1 MTQAQRNDISDYNS
15 RSVAIQVTG
24 VRRQDLMRRSS
35 YTVRVPYDRMSK
47 AIQSIHRMGGKI
59 TSISVDSSL
68 AGEAVP
74 KQGAASLAKE
84 AAETKV
90 AYPQLQHQNPRLRER
105 AMREIAKNRTEE
117 TISQLMAILSAEDV
131 VYRRAA
137 VQTLG
142 IIGIDV
148 VPGLAAELVNSENDT
163 VRASCAKAL
172 AAIALNYKE
181 EAFPTIALE
190 ALQKA
195 LRDTYPVVQ
204 ISAVGA
210 LGTVGS
216 PALPI
221 LQDAL
226 AIENLAL
233 QVAAIG
239 ALGSIGDSR
248 AEEPLSALANNPD
261 ADPYIRESAESALS
275 RLDQIIKMNQR
286 VNSV

>member
-1 MTQAQRNDISDYNS
+1 MRGRSKTMAQTQSNETSDYNS

-24 VRRQDLMRRSS
+24 VRRQDLMRGSN
-35 YTVRVPYDRMSK
+35 YTVRVPYTRMSK
-47 AIQSIHRMGGKI
+47 AIQNIHRIGGKI
-59 TSISVDSSL
+59 TSISVDSY
-68 AGEAVP
+68 
-74 KQGAASLAKE
+74 GASSSEKE
-84 AAETKV
+84 AAEQNVT
-90 AYPQLQHQNPRLRER
+90 YPQLQHKNPRLRER
-105 AMREIAKNRTEE
+105 AMREIAANRTEE
-117 TISQLMAILSAEDV
+117 TIPQLMAILSAADV

-142 IIGIDV
+142 VIGLDA
-148 VPGLAAELVNSENDT
+148 VPGLAEQLVSSNNHT

-172 AAIALNYKE
+172 AAIALNFPE

-195 LRDTYPVVQ
+195 LRDTDPVVQ

-216 PALPI
+216 PALSI

-226 AIENLAL
+226 AIEENLAL
-233 QVAAIG
+233 QVAAIS
-239 ALGSIGDSR
+239 ALGSIGDTR

-261 ADPYIRESAESALS
+261 ADPYIKESAESALS
-275 RLDQIIKMNQR
+275 RLDQVSKMSQR
-286 VNSV
+286 ANPV

>member
-1 MTQAQRNDISDYNS
+1 MAQTQSKETSDYNS

-24 VRRQDLMRRSS
+24 VRRQDLMHRSN
-35 YTVRVPYDRMSK
+35 YTVRVPYTSMSK
-47 AIQSIHRMGGKI
+47 AIQNIHRIGGKI
-59 TSISVDSSL
+59 TSISVDSY
-68 AGEAVP
+68 
-74 KQGAASLAKE
+74 GASSSDKE
-84 AAETKV
+84 AAEQGVT
-90 AYPQLQHQNPRLRER
+90 YPQLQNKNPRLRER

-117 TISQLMAILSAEDV
+117 TIPQLMAILSAADV

-142 IIGIDV
+142 VIGLDA
-148 VPGLAAELVNSENDT
+148 VPSLAEQLVNSENDT

-172 AAIALNYKE
+172 AAIALKYKE
-181 EAFPTIALE
+181 ETFPAIALE
-190 ALQKA
+190 ALEKA

-210 LGTVGS
+210 LSTVGS

-226 AIENLAL
+226 AMENLAL

-239 ALGSIGDSR
+239 ALGSIGDTR
-248 AEEPLSALANNPD
+248 AVEPLSALANNPD
-261 ADPYIRESAESALS
+261 ADPYIKESAESALS
-275 RLDQIIKMNQR
+275 RLDQVSKMSQR
-286 VNSV
+286 NLV